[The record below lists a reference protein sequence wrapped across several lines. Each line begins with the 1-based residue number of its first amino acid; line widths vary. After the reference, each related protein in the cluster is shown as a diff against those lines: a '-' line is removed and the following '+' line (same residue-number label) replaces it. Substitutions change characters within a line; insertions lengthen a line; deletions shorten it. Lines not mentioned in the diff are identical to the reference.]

1 MVHHL
6 YLAAI
11 SHVYTIAWREWNWIN
26 HNPVLNIKK
35 LKEPRGRVRFLNELE
50 RQRLL
55 DTCRESRSL
64 FLYPIVVLAL
74 STGMRRGEILGLKW
88 RDVDFDTKRIVIQ
101 ETKNDENNT
110 EDYIKPTNNLF
121 EENVAYHVQQA
132 MIKYTSDNSYAL
144 CEYLDL
150 DNLINFI
157 YWCKT
162 R

>member
-1 MVHHL
+1 MGKASREL
-6 YLAAI
+6 NLA
-11 SHVYTIAWREWNWIN
+11 REAMY
-26 HNPVLNIKK
+26 K
-35 LKEPRGRVRFLNELE
+35 
-50 RQRLL
+50 
-55 DTCRESRSL
+55 
-64 FLYPIVVLAL
+64 
-74 STGMRRGEILGLKW
+74 
-88 RDVDFDTKRIVIQ
+88 Q